1 MRVVVMLTVV
11 LVLALL
17 SGRTVNVLLRA
28 VIANITEYLIR
39 PSHCFKSSTCVI
51 SMVKSKF
58 LQVDVWV

>member
-1 MRVVVMLTVV
+1 MRVVVMLMVV
-11 LVLALL
+11 LVL

-39 PSHCFKSSTCVI
+39 PSHCFKSSTRVI

-58 LQVDVWV
+58 LQLDVWV